1 MRLFDSQAHLSLI
14 IALSGC
20 TNIEKSRPGTG
31 KSVLARVNE
40 EIASVETRNSK
51 AKNCGWAR
59 ERKHHIYIF
68 YFLRARR
75 AKSKRSRRPCGS
87 RAPAAGLRCVCSA
100 SDKYTHTHTNQLAR
114 AHTQG
119 KMKVKPGVSRKGL
132 YRQLFNKTRPHPH
145 KTKSNRVRK
154 CDDLWWSKCARCSW
168 EKVFALEHFLKLH
181 PVKLSPKTICSQTN
195 LIPAWSISP
204 QKDSFFFSKTKDKIN
219 QIHWYYVLIAKC
231 KDLTQKRTIW
241 TV

>member
-1 MRLFDSQAHLSLI
+1 MRLFDSQAHLPLI

-20 TNIEKSRPGTG
+20 ANTEKSRPGTG

-40 EIASVETRNSK
+40 EIASVETRGIPRPRTV
-51 AKNCGWAR
+51 AERAR
-59 ERKHHIYIF
+59 ENIIYIF

-132 YRQLFNKTRPHPH
+132 YRQLFSKTRRRILSKQNPIVLG
-145 KTKSNRVRK
+145 SVMIS
-154 CDDLWWSKCARCSW
+154 DDRNAHAALGKRC
-168 EKVFALEHFLKLH
+168 LL
-181 PVKLSPKTICSQTN
+181 
-195 LIPAWSISP
+195 WSI
-204 QKDSFFFSKTKDKIN
+204 FLNYT
-219 QIHWYYVLIAKC
+219 L
-231 KDLTQKRTIW
+231 
-241 TV
+241 